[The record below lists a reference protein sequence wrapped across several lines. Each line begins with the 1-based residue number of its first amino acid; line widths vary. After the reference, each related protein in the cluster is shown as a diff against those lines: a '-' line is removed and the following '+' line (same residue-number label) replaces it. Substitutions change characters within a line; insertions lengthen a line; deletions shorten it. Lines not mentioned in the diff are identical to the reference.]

1 MIKFFKQALESIK
14 LYLSKLSFR
23 TGVIVLSSCVIF
35 YILSFVSLALPISGV
50 ARGALWTIF
59 FGMAKT
65 AQYGGLVILGVEGVK
80 RLREKFGRKG

>member
-1 MIKFFKQALESIK
+1 MIEFFKKALERVK
-14 LYLSKLSFR
+14 LYLSRLSFR

-50 ARGALWTIF
+50 MRGVLWTIF

-65 AQYGGLVILGVEGVK
+65 TQYGGLAILGVEGVK